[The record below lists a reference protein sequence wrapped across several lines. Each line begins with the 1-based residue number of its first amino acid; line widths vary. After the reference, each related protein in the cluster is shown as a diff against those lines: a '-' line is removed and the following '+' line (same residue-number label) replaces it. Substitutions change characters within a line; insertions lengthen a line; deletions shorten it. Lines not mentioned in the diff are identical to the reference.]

1 MHCHTYR
8 RGRLLQVV
16 VPGALVAVVRYGQA
30 RLWKLAEAAPH
41 DDLSAGSFSGGSTAQ
56 GHQGYWVAQQVQP
69 ICTSALHFGA
79 ASCCSYCDIA
89 QFAETVSGQTQL

>member
-8 RGRLLQVV
+8 RGCLLQVV

-30 RLWKLAEAAPH
+30 RQWKLAEAAPH

-56 GHQGYWVAQQVQP
+56 GHQGYWVAQQVQA
-69 ICTSALHFGA
+69 IFTSALHVEAVG
-79 ASCCSYCDIA
+79 CCSYFDLA
-89 QFAETVSGQTQL
+89 